1 MIQLLGILVVA
12 VLLYLGQK
20 TVYQKIW
27 HKNLRVRLAFREQ
40 DIWEGQESTLSEIIE
55 NQKKLPLT
63 MLKVKFQTDRHL
75 VFTDTKGSR
84 TTDKFYRNDIFQI
97 GRMEKVTRELHFT
110 AARRGYYTI
119 READLVASD
128 LFLTAQYTAVTTIDQ
143 CSLYVYP
150 KPFSHPEFRQ
160 SLKQLNGEVLA
171 KRHLLEDPFEYRG
184 IREYQPQDDLRSIN
198 WKATARTGDF
208 KVNQKN
214 YTSEKAVRIFI
225 NLEDTGILKKEDCV
239 EASLQIATAL
249 LLLFLEQGMQV
260 AVYCNGV
267 DVVHKDPCIL
277 EAGGGVR
284 QREAVLR
291 AFARIDT
298 SQPVLPFTELFGSR
312 LDETAGSLYTCI
324 ISPNAY
330 EDFAALIR
338 NYHAL
343 HPDMK
348 WFLPYSEA
356 TPPET
361 EEDLKA
367 MITFISLREISLRE
381 ESV

>member
-12 VLLYLGQK
+12 LLLYLGQK
-20 TVYQKIW
+20 TIYQKVW
-27 HKNLRVRLAFREQ
+27 HKNLRVRLSFQEEG
-40 DIWEGQESTLSEIIE
+40 IWEGQESTLSEIIE

-75 VFTDTKGSR
+75 LFADTKGSR

-97 GRMEKVTRELHFT
+97 GALEKVTRVLRFT
-110 AARRGYYTI
+110 AGRRGYYTI
-119 READLVASD
+119 AEADLVASD
-128 LFLTAQYTAVTTIDQ
+128 LFLTAQYTATADIGHS
-143 CSLYVYP
+143 SLYVYP
-150 KPFSHPEFRQ
+150 KPFSHQEFRQ
-160 SLKQLNGEVLA
+160 SLKQLSGQVLA

-184 IREYQPQDDLRSIN
+184 IREYQPQDDLKSIN
-198 WKATARTGDF
+198 WKATARTGEF

-214 YTSEKAVRIFI
+214 YTAEKSVRIFI

-267 DVVHKDPCIL
+267 DVLHNEPCIL
-277 EAGGGVR
+277 EAGGGIR

-291 AFARIDT
+291 SFALIDT
-298 SQPVLPFTELFGSR
+298 SKPVRSFSELFSSR
-312 LDETAGSLYTCI
+312 LSEASGALMTCI
-324 ISPNAY
+324 VSPNAY
-330 EDFAALIR
+330 DDFATLILQ
-338 NYHAL
+338 YHTR
-343 HPDMK
+343 HPEMK
-348 WFLPYSEA
+348 WFLPYSG
-356 TPPET
+356 TVPPEM
-361 EEDLKA
+361 EKELRSL
-367 MITFISLREISLRE
+367 ITFISLRE

>member
-12 VLLYLGQK
+12 LLLYLGQK
-20 TVYQKIW
+20 TIYQKVW
-27 HKNLRVRLAFREQ
+27 HKNLRVRLSFQEEG
-40 DIWEGQESTLSEIIE
+40 IWEGQESTLSEIIE

-75 VFTDTKGSR
+75 LFADTKGSR

-97 GRMEKVTRELHFT
+97 GALEKVTRVLRFT
-110 AARRGYYTI
+110 AGRRGYYTI
-119 READLVASD
+119 AEADLVASD
-128 LFLTAQYTAVTTIDQ
+128 LFLTAQYTATADIGHS
-143 CSLYVYP
+143 SLYVYP

-160 SLKQLNGEVLA
+160 SLKQLSGQVLA

-184 IREYQPQDDLRSIN
+184 IREYQPQDDLKSIN
-198 WKATARTGDF
+198 WKATARTGEF

-214 YTSEKAVRIFI
+214 YTAEKSVRIFI

-267 DVVHKDPCIL
+267 DVLHNEPCIL
-277 EAGGGVR
+277 EAGGGIR
-284 QREAVLR
+284 QLEAVLR
-291 AFARIDT
+291 SFALIDT
-298 SQPVLPFTELFGSR
+298 SKPVRSFSELFSSR
-312 LDETAGSLYTCI
+312 LSEASGALMTCI
-324 ISPNAY
+324 VSPNAY
-330 EDFAALIR
+330 DDFATLILQ
-338 NYHAL
+338 YHTR
-343 HPDMK
+343 HPEMK
-348 WFLPYSEA
+348 WFLPYSG
-356 TPPET
+356 TVPPEM
-361 EEDLKA
+361 EEELRSL
-367 MITFISLREISLRE
+367 ITFISLRE

>member
-12 VLLYLGQK
+12 LLLYLGQK
-20 TVYQKIW
+20 TIYQKVW
-27 HKNLRVRLAFREQ
+27 HKNLRVRLSFQEEG
-40 DIWEGQESTLSEIIE
+40 IWEGQESTLSEIIE

-75 VFTDTKGSR
+75 LFADTKGSR

-97 GRMEKVTRELHFT
+97 GALEKVTRVLRFT
-110 AARRGYYTI
+110 AGRRGYYTI
-119 READLVASD
+119 AEADLVASD
-128 LFLTAQYTAVTTIDQ
+128 LFLTAQYTATADIGHS
-143 CSLYVYP
+143 SLYVYP

-160 SLKQLNGEVLA
+160 SLKQLSGQVLT

-184 IREYQPQDDLRSIN
+184 IREYQPRDDLKSIN
-198 WKATARTGDF
+198 WKATARTGEF

-214 YTSEKAVRIFI
+214 YTAEKSVRIFI

-267 DVVHKDPCIL
+267 DVIHNEPCIL
-277 EAGGGVR
+277 EAGGGIR

-291 AFARIDT
+291 SFALIDT
-298 SQPVLPFTELFGSR
+298 SKPVRSFSELFSSR
-312 LDETAGSLYTCI
+312 LSESSGALMTCI
-324 ISPNAY
+324 VSPNAY
-330 EDFAALIR
+330 DDFVSLILQ
-338 NYHAL
+338 YHTR

-348 WFLPYSEA
+348 WFLPYSG
-356 TPPET
+356 TVPPEM
-361 EEDLKA
+361 EEELRSL
-367 MITFISLREISLRE
+367 ITFISLRE

>member
-12 VLLYLGQK
+12 LLLYLGQK
-20 TVYQKIW
+20 TIYQKVW
-27 HKNLRVRLAFREQ
+27 HKNLRVRLSFQEEG
-40 DIWEGQESTLSEIIE
+40 IWEGQESTLSEILE

-75 VFTDTKGSR
+75 LFADTKGSR

-97 GRMEKVTRELHFT
+97 GALEKVTRVLRFT
-110 AARRGYYTI
+110 AGRRGYYTI
-119 READLVASD
+119 AEADLVASD
-128 LFLTAQYTAVTTIDQ
+128 LFLTAQYTATADIGH

-160 SLKQLNGEVLA
+160 SLKQLSGQVLT
-171 KRHLLEDPFEYRG
+171 KRHLQEDPFEYRG
-184 IREYQPQDDLRSIN
+184 IREYQPQDDLKSIN
-198 WKATARTGDF
+198 WKATARTGEF

-214 YTSEKAVRIFI
+214 YTAEKSVRIFI

-267 DVVHKDPCIL
+267 DVLHNEPCIL
-277 EAGGGVR
+277 EAGGGIR

-291 AFARIDT
+291 SFALIDT
-298 SQPVLPFTELFGSR
+298 AKPVRSFSELFSSR
-312 LDETAGSLYTCI
+312 LSEASGSLMTCI
-324 ISPNAY
+324 VSPNAY
-330 EDFAALIR
+330 DDFASLILQ
-338 NYHAL
+338 YHTR

-348 WFLPYSEA
+348 WFLPYSG
-356 TPPET
+356 TVPPEM
-361 EEDLKA
+361 EEELRSL
-367 MITFISLREISLRE
+367 ITFISLRE

>member
-12 VLLYLGQK
+12 LLLYLGQK
-20 TVYQKIW
+20 TIYQKVW
-27 HKNLRVRLAFREQ
+27 HKNLRVRLSFQEEG
-40 DIWEGQESTLSEIIE
+40 IWEGQESTLSEIIE

-75 VFTDTKGSR
+75 LFADTKGSR

-97 GRMEKVTRELHFT
+97 GALEKVTRVLRFT
-110 AARRGYYTI
+110 AGRRGYYTI
-119 READLVASD
+119 AEADLVASD
-128 LFLTAQYTAVTTIDQ
+128 LFLTAQYTATADIGHS
-143 CSLYVYP
+143 SLYVYP

-160 SLKQLNGEVLA
+160 SLKQLSGQVLA
-171 KRHLLEDPFEYRG
+171 KRHLQEDPFEYRG
-184 IREYQPQDDLRSIN
+184 IREYQPQDDLKSIN
-198 WKATARTGDF
+198 WKATARTGEF

-214 YTSEKAVRIFI
+214 YTAEKSVRIFI

-267 DVVHKDPCIL
+267 DVLHNEPCIL
-277 EAGGGVR
+277 EAGGGIR

-291 AFARIDT
+291 AFALIDT
-298 SQPVLPFTELFGSR
+298 SKPVRSFTELFSSR
-312 LDETAGSLYTCI
+312 LSESSGALMTCI
-324 ISPNAY
+324 VSPNAY
-330 EDFAALIR
+330 DNFASLILQ
-338 NYHAL
+338 YHTR

-348 WFLPYSEA
+348 WFLPYSG
-356 TPPET
+356 TVPPEM
-361 EEDLKA
+361 EEELRSL
-367 MITFISLREISLRE
+367 ITFISLRE

>member
-12 VLLYLGQK
+12 LLLYLGQK
-20 TVYQKIW
+20 TIYQKVW
-27 HKNLRVRLAFREQ
+27 HKNLRVRLSFQEEG
-40 DIWEGQESTLSEIIE
+40 IWEGQESTLSEIIE

-75 VFTDTKGSR
+75 LFADTKGSR

-97 GRMEKVTRELHFT
+97 GALEKVTRVLRFT
-110 AARRGYYTI
+110 AGRRGYYTI
-119 READLVASD
+119 AEADLVASD
-128 LFLTAQYTAVTTIDQ
+128 LFLTAQYTTTADIGHS
-143 CSLYVYP
+143 SLYVYP

-160 SLKQLNGEVLA
+160 SLKQLSGQVLT
-171 KRHLLEDPFEYRG
+171 KRHLQEDPFEYRG
-184 IREYQPQDDLRSIN
+184 IREYQPQDDLKSIN
-198 WKATARTGDF
+198 WKATARTGEF

-214 YTSEKAVRIFI
+214 YTAEKSVRIFI

-267 DVVHKDPCIL
+267 DVLRNEPCIL
-277 EAGGGVR
+277 EAGGGIR

-291 AFARIDT
+291 AFALIDT
-298 SQPVLPFTELFGSR
+298 SKPVLSFSELFSSR
-312 LDETAGSLYTCI
+312 LSEASGAIMTCI
-324 ISPNAY
+324 VSPNVY
-330 EDFAALIR
+330 DDFASLILQ
-338 NYHAL
+338 YHAL
-343 HPDMK
+343 HLDMK
-348 WFLPYSEA
+348 WFLPYSG
-356 TPPET
+356 TVPPEMD
-361 EEDLKA
+361 EELKSL
-367 MITFISLREISLRE
+367 ITFISLRE

>member
-12 VLLYLGQK
+12 LLLYLGQK
-20 TVYQKIW
+20 TIYQKVW
-27 HKNLRVRLAFREQ
+27 HKNLRVRLSFQEEG
-40 DIWEGQESTLSEIIE
+40 IWEGQESTLSEILE

-75 VFTDTKGSR
+75 LFADTKGSR

-97 GRMEKVTRELHFT
+97 GALEKVTRVLRFT
-110 AARRGYYTI
+110 AGRRGYYTI
-119 READLVASD
+119 AEADLVASD
-128 LFLTAQYTAVTTIDQ
+128 LFLTAQYTATADIGH

-160 SLKQLNGEVLA
+160 SLKQLSGQVLA
-171 KRHLLEDPFEYRG
+171 KRHLQEDPFEYRG
-184 IREYQPQDDLRSIN
+184 IREYQPQDDLKSIN
-198 WKATARTGDF
+198 WKATARTGEF

-214 YTSEKAVRIFI
+214 YTAEKSVRIFI

-267 DVVHKDPCIL
+267 DGLHNEPCIL
-277 EAGGGVR
+277 EAGGGIR

-291 AFARIDT
+291 SFALIDT
-298 SQPVLPFTELFGSR
+298 AKPVRSFSELFSSR
-312 LDETAGSLYTCI
+312 LSEASGSLMTCI
-324 ISPNAY
+324 VSPNAY
-330 EDFAALIR
+330 DDFASLILQ
-338 NYHAL
+338 YHTR

-348 WFLPYSEA
+348 WFLPYSG
-356 TPPET
+356 TVPPEM
-361 EEDLKA
+361 EDELRSL
-367 MITFISLREISLRE
+367 ITFISLRE

>member
-12 VLLYLGQK
+12 LLLYLGQK
-20 TVYQKIW
+20 TIYQKVW
-27 HKNLRVRLAFREQ
+27 HKNLRVRLSFQEEG
-40 DIWEGQESTLSEIIE
+40 IWEGQESTLSEIIE

-75 VFTDTKGSR
+75 LFADTKGSR

-97 GRMEKVTRELHFT
+97 GALEKVTRVLRFT
-110 AARRGYYTI
+110 AGRRGYYTI
-119 READLVASD
+119 AEADLVASD
-128 LFLTAQYTAVTTIDQ
+128 LFLTAQYTATADIGHS
-143 CSLYVYP
+143 SLYVYP

-160 SLKQLNGEVLA
+160 SLKQLSGQVLT
-171 KRHLLEDPFEYRG
+171 KRHLQEDPFEYRG
-184 IREYQPQDDLRSIN
+184 IREYQPQDDLKSIN
-198 WKATARTGDF
+198 WKATARTGEF

-214 YTSEKAVRIFI
+214 YTAEKSVRIFI

-267 DVVHKDPCIL
+267 DVLHNEPCIL
-277 EAGGGVR
+277 EAGGGIR

-291 AFARIDT
+291 AFALIDT
-298 SQPVLPFTELFGSR
+298 SKPVRSFTELFSSR
-312 LDETAGSLYTCI
+312 LSESSGALMTCI
-324 ISPNAY
+324 VSPNAY
-330 EDFAALIR
+330 DDFASLILQ
-338 NYHAL
+338 YHTR

-348 WFLPYSEA
+348 WFLPYSG
-356 TPPET
+356 TVPPEM
-361 EEDLKA
+361 EEELRSL
-367 MITFISLREISLRE
+367 ITFISLRE

>member
-12 VLLYLGQK
+12 LLLYLGQK
-20 TVYQKIW
+20 TIYQKVW
-27 HKNLRVRLAFREQ
+27 HKNLRVRLSFQEEG
-40 DIWEGQESTLSEIIE
+40 IWEGQESTLSEIIE

-75 VFTDTKGSR
+75 LFADTKGSR

-97 GRMEKVTRELHFT
+97 GALEKVTRVLRFT
-110 AARRGYYTI
+110 AGRRGYYTI
-119 READLVASD
+119 AEADLVASD
-128 LFLTAQYTAVTTIDQ
+128 LFLTAQYTSTADIGHS
-143 CSLYVYP
+143 SLYVYP

-160 SLKQLNGEVLA
+160 SLKQLSGQVLT

-184 IREYQPQDDLRSIN
+184 IREYQPRDDLKSIN
-198 WKATARTGDF
+198 WKATARTGEF

-214 YTSEKAVRIFI
+214 YTAEKSVRIFI

-267 DVVHKDPCIL
+267 DVLHNEPCIL
-277 EAGGGVR
+277 EAGGGIR

-291 AFARIDT
+291 AFALIDT
-298 SQPVLPFTELFGSR
+298 SKPVRSFTELFSSR
-312 LDETAGSLYTCI
+312 LSESSGALMTCI
-324 ISPNAY
+324 VSPNAY
-330 EDFAALIR
+330 DDFASLILQ
-338 NYHAL
+338 YHTR

-348 WFLPYSEA
+348 WFLPYSG
-356 TPPET
+356 TVPPEM
-361 EEDLKA
+361 EEELRSL
-367 MITFISLREISLRE
+367 ITFISLRE

>member
-12 VLLYLGQK
+12 LLLYLGQK
-20 TVYQKIW
+20 TIYQKVW
-27 HKNLRVRLAFREQ
+27 HKNLRVRLSFQEEG
-40 DIWEGQESTLSEIIE
+40 IWEGQESTLSEIIE

-75 VFTDTKGSR
+75 LFADTKGSR

-97 GRMEKVTRELHFT
+97 GALEKVTRVLRFT
-110 AARRGYYTI
+110 AGRRGYYTI
-119 READLVASD
+119 AEADLVASD
-128 LFLTAQYTAVTTIDQ
+128 LFLTAQYPATADIGHS
-143 CSLYVYP
+143 SLYVYP

-160 SLKQLNGEVLA
+160 SLKQLSGQVLT

-184 IREYQPQDDLRSIN
+184 IREYQPRDDLKSIN
-198 WKATARTGDF
+198 WKATARTGEF

-214 YTSEKAVRIFI
+214 YTAEKSVRIFI

-267 DVVHKDPCIL
+267 DVIHNEPCIL
-277 EAGGGVR
+277 EAGGGIR

-291 AFARIDT
+291 SFALIDT
-298 SQPVLPFTELFGSR
+298 SKPVRSFSELFSSR
-312 LDETAGSLYTCI
+312 LSEASGALMTCI
-324 ISPNAY
+324 VSPNAY
-330 EDFAALIR
+330 DNFASLILQ
-338 NYHAL
+338 YHTR

-348 WFLPYSEA
+348 WFLPYSG
-356 TPPET
+356 TVPPEM
-361 EEDLKA
+361 EEELRSL
-367 MITFISLREISLRE
+367 ITFISLRE

>member
-12 VLLYLGQK
+12 LLLYLGQK
-20 TVYQKIW
+20 TIYQKVW
-27 HKNLRVRLAFREQ
+27 HKNLRVRLSFQEEG
-40 DIWEGQESTLSEIIE
+40 IWEGQESTLSEIIE

-75 VFTDTKGSR
+75 LFADTKGSR

-97 GRMEKVTRELHFT
+97 GALEKVTRVLRFT
-110 AARRGYYTI
+110 SGRRGYYTI
-119 READLVASD
+119 AEADLVASD
-128 LFLTAQYTAVTTIDQ
+128 LFLTAQYTAATDIGHS
-143 CSLYVYP
+143 SLYVYP
-150 KPFSHPEFRQ
+150 KPFSHPAFRQ
-160 SLKQLNGEVLA
+160 SLKQLRGQVLA

-184 IREYQPQDDLRSIN
+184 IREYQPQDDLKSIN
-198 WKATARTGDF
+198 WKATARTGEF

-214 YTSEKAVRIFI
+214 YTAEKSVRIFI

-267 DVVHKDPCIL
+267 DVLHNEPCIL
-277 EAGGGVR
+277 EAGGGIR

-291 AFARIDT
+291 SFALIDT
-298 SQPVLPFTELFGSR
+298 SKPVRSFSELFSSR
-312 LDETAGSLYTCI
+312 LSEASGALMTCI
-324 ISPNAY
+324 VSPNAY
-330 EDFAALIR
+330 DDFATLILQ
-338 NYHAL
+338 YHTR
-343 HPDMK
+343 HPEMK
-348 WFLPYSEA
+348 WFLPYSG
-356 TPPET
+356 TVPPEM
-361 EEDLKA
+361 EEELRSL
-367 MITFISLREISLRE
+367 ITFISLRE

>member
-12 VLLYLGQK
+12 LLLYLGQK
-20 TVYQKIW
+20 TIYQKVW
-27 HKNLRVRLAFREQ
+27 HKNLRVRLSFQEEG
-40 DIWEGQESTLSEIIE
+40 IWEGQESTLSEIIE

-75 VFTDTKGSR
+75 LFADTKGSR

-97 GRMEKVTRELHFT
+97 GALEKVTRVLRFT
-110 AARRGYYTI
+110 AGRRGYYTI
-119 READLVASD
+119 AEADLVASD
-128 LFLTAQYTAVTTIDQ
+128 LFLTAQYTATADIGHS
-143 CSLYVYP
+143 SLYVYP

-160 SLKQLNGEVLA
+160 SLKQLSGQVLT
-171 KRHLLEDPFEYRG
+171 KRHLQEDPFEYRG
-184 IREYQPQDDLRSIN
+184 IREYQPQDDLKSIN
-198 WKATARTGDF
+198 WKATARTGEF

-214 YTSEKAVRIFI
+214 YTAEKSVRIFI

-267 DVVHKDPCIL
+267 DVIHNEPCIL
-277 EAGGGVR
+277 EAGGGIR

-291 AFARIDT
+291 AFALIDT
-298 SQPVLPFTELFGSR
+298 SKPVRSFTELFSSR
-312 LDETAGSLYTCI
+312 LSESSGALMTCI
-324 ISPNAY
+324 VSPNAY
-330 EDFAALIR
+330 DDFASLILQ
-338 NYHAL
+338 YHTR

-348 WFLPYSEA
+348 WFLPYSG
-356 TPPET
+356 TVPPEM
-361 EEDLKA
+361 EEELRSL
-367 MITFISLREISLRE
+367 ITFISLRE

>member
-12 VLLYLGQK
+12 LLLYLGQK
-20 TVYQKIW
+20 TIYQKVW
-27 HKNLRVRLAFREQ
+27 HKNLRVRLSFQEEG
-40 DIWEGQESTLSEIIE
+40 IWEGQESTLSEIIE

-75 VFTDTKGSR
+75 LFADTKGSR

-97 GRMEKVTRELHFT
+97 GALEKVTRVLRFT
-110 AARRGYYTI
+110 AGRRGYYTI
-119 READLVASD
+119 AEADLVASD
-128 LFLTAQYTAVTTIDQ
+128 LFLTAQYTATADIGHS
-143 CSLYVYP
+143 SLYVYP

-160 SLKQLNGEVLA
+160 SLKQLSGQVLA
-171 KRHLLEDPFEYRG
+171 KRHLQEDPFEYRG
-184 IREYQPQDDLRSIN
+184 IREYQPQDDLKSIN
-198 WKATARTGDF
+198 WKATARTGEF

-214 YTSEKAVRIFI
+214 YTAEKSVRIFI

-267 DVVHKDPCIL
+267 DVLHNEPCIL
-277 EAGGGVR
+277 EAGGGIR

-291 AFARIDT
+291 AFALIDT
-298 SQPVLPFTELFGSR
+298 SKPVRSFSELFSSR
-312 LDETAGSLYTCI
+312 LSESSGALMTCI
-324 ISPNAY
+324 VSPNAY
-330 EDFAALIR
+330 DDFASLILQ
-338 NYHAL
+338 YHTR

-348 WFLPYSEA
+348 WFLPYSG
-356 TPPET
+356 TVPPEM
-361 EEDLKA
+361 EEELRSL
-367 MITFISLREISLRE
+367 ITFISLRE

>member
-12 VLLYLGQK
+12 LLLYLGQK
-20 TVYQKIW
+20 TIYQKVW
-27 HKNLRVRLAFREQ
+27 HKNLRVRLSFQEEG
-40 DIWEGQESTLSEIIE
+40 IWEGQESTLSEIIE

-75 VFTDTKGSR
+75 LFADTKGSR

-97 GRMEKVTRELHFT
+97 GALEKVTRVLRFT
-110 AARRGYYTI
+110 AGRRGYYTI
-119 READLVASD
+119 AEADLVASD
-128 LFLTAQYTAVTTIDQ
+128 LFLTAQYTATADIGHS
-143 CSLYVYP
+143 SLYVYP

-160 SLKQLNGEVLA
+160 SLKQLSGQVLA

-184 IREYQPQDDLRSIN
+184 IREYQPQDDLKSIN
-198 WKATARTGDF
+198 WKATARTGEF

-214 YTSEKAVRIFI
+214 YTAEKSVRIFI

-267 DVVHKDPCIL
+267 DVLHNEPCIL
-277 EAGGGVR
+277 EAGGGIR

-291 AFARIDT
+291 SFSLINT
-298 SQPVLPFTELFGSR
+298 SKPVRSFSELFSSR
-312 LDETAGSLYTCI
+312 LSEASGALMTCI
-324 ISPNAY
+324 VSPNAY
-330 EDFAALIR
+330 DDFATLILQ
-338 NYHAL
+338 YHTR
-343 HPDMK
+343 HPEMK
-348 WFLPYSEA
+348 WFLPYSG
-356 TPPET
+356 TVPPEM
-361 EEDLKA
+361 EEELRSL
-367 MITFISLREISLRE
+367 ITFISLRE

>member
-12 VLLYLGQK
+12 LLLYLGQK
-20 TVYQKIW
+20 TIYQKVW
-27 HKNLRVRLAFREQ
+27 YKNLRVRLSFQEEG
-40 DIWEGQESTLSEIIE
+40 IWEGQESTLSEIIE

-75 VFTDTKGSR
+75 LFTDTKGSR

-97 GRMEKVTRELHFT
+97 GALEKVTRVLRFT
-110 AARRGYYTI
+110 AGRRGYYTI
-119 READLVASD
+119 AEADLVASD
-128 LFLTAQYTAVTTIDQ
+128 LFLTAQYTTTADIGHS
-143 CSLYVYP
+143 SLYVYP

-160 SLKQLNGEVLA
+160 SLKQLSGQVLT
-171 KRHLLEDPFEYRG
+171 KRHLQEDPFEYRG
-184 IREYQPQDDLRSIN
+184 IREYQPQDDLKSIN
-198 WKATARTGDF
+198 WKATARTGEF

-214 YTSEKAVRIFI
+214 YTAEKSVRIFI

-267 DVVHKDPCIL
+267 DVLHNEPCIL
-277 EAGGGVR
+277 EAGGGIR

-291 AFARIDT
+291 AFALIDT
-298 SQPVLPFTELFGSR
+298 SKPVRSFTELFSSR
-312 LDETAGSLYTCI
+312 LSESSGALMTCI
-324 ISPNAY
+324 VSPNAY
-330 EDFAALIR
+330 DDFASLILQ
-338 NYHAL
+338 YHTR

-348 WFLPYSEA
+348 WFLPYSGIV
-356 TPPET
+356 PPEM
-361 EEDLKA
+361 EEELRSL
-367 MITFISLREISLRE
+367 ITFISLRE

>member
-12 VLLYLGQK
+12 LLLYLGQK
-20 TVYQKIW
+20 TIYQKVW
-27 HKNLRVRLAFREQ
+27 HKNLRVRLSFQEEG
-40 DIWEGQESTLSEIIE
+40 IWEGQESTLSEIIE

-75 VFTDTKGSR
+75 LFADTKGSR

-97 GRMEKVTRELHFT
+97 GALEKVTRVLRFT
-110 AARRGYYTI
+110 AGRRGYYTI
-119 READLVASD
+119 AEADLVASD
-128 LFLTAQYTAVTTIDQ
+128 LFLTAQYTATADIGHS
-143 CSLYVYP
+143 SLYVYP

-160 SLKQLNGEVLA
+160 SLKQLSGQVLA
-171 KRHLLEDPFEYRG
+171 KRHLQEDPFEYRG
-184 IREYQPQDDLRSIN
+184 IREYQPQDDLKSIN
-198 WKATARTGDF
+198 WKATARTGEF

-214 YTSEKAVRIFI
+214 YTAEKSVRIFI

-267 DVVHKDPCIL
+267 DVLHNEPCIL
-277 EAGGGVR
+277 EAGGGIR

-291 AFARIDT
+291 AFALIDT
-298 SQPVLPFTELFGSR
+298 SKPVRSFTELFSSR
-312 LDETAGSLYTCI
+312 LSESSGALMTCI
-324 ISPNAY
+324 VSPNAY
-330 EDFAALIR
+330 DDFASLILQ
-338 NYHAL
+338 YHTR

-348 WFLPYSEA
+348 WFLPYSGIV
-356 TPPET
+356 PPEM
-361 EEDLKA
+361 EEELRSL
-367 MITFISLREISLRE
+367 ITFISLRE

>member
-12 VLLYLGQK
+12 LLLYLGQK
-20 TVYQKIW
+20 TIYQKVW
-27 HKNLRVRLAFREQ
+27 HKNLRVRLSFQEEG
-40 DIWEGQESTLSEIIE
+40 IWEGQESTLSEIIE

-75 VFTDTKGSR
+75 LFADTKGSR

-97 GRMEKVTRELHFT
+97 GALEKVTRVLRFT
-110 AARRGYYTI
+110 AGRRGYYTI
-119 READLVASD
+119 AEADLVASD
-128 LFLTAQYTAVTTIDQ
+128 LFLTAQYTATADIGHS
-143 CSLYVYP
+143 SLYVYP

-160 SLKQLNGEVLA
+160 SLKQLSGQVLT
-171 KRHLLEDPFEYRG
+171 KRHLQEDPFEYRG
-184 IREYQPQDDLRSIN
+184 IREYQPQDDLKSIN
-198 WKATARTGDF
+198 WKATARTGEF

-214 YTSEKAVRIFI
+214 YTAEKSVRIFI

-267 DVVHKDPCIL
+267 DVLHNEPCIL
-277 EAGGGVR
+277 EAGGGIR

-291 AFARIDT
+291 SFALIDT
-298 SQPVLPFTELFGSR
+298 SKPVRSFSELFSSR
-312 LDETAGSLYTCI
+312 LSEASGALMTCI
-324 ISPNAY
+324 VSPNAY
-330 EDFAALIR
+330 DNFASLILQ
-338 NYHAL
+338 YHTR

-348 WFLPYSEA
+348 WFLPYSG
-356 TPPET
+356 TVPPEM
-361 EEDLKA
+361 EEELRSL
-367 MITFISLREISLRE
+367 ITFISLRE

>member
-12 VLLYLGQK
+12 LLLYLGQK
-20 TVYQKIW
+20 TIYQKVW
-27 HKNLRVRLAFREQ
+27 HKNLRVRLSFQEEG
-40 DIWEGQESTLSEIIE
+40 IWEGQESTLSEIIE

-75 VFTDTKGSR
+75 LFADTKGSR

-97 GRMEKVTRELHFT
+97 GALEKVTRVLRFT
-110 AARRGYYTI
+110 AGRRGYYTI
-119 READLVASD
+119 AEADLVASD
-128 LFLTAQYTAVTTIDQ
+128 LFLTAQYTATADIGHS
-143 CSLYVYP
+143 SLYVYP

-160 SLKQLNGEVLA
+160 SLKQLSGQVLA

-184 IREYQPQDDLRSIN
+184 IREYQPQDDLKSIN
-198 WKATARTGDF
+198 WKATARTGEF

-214 YTSEKAVRIFI
+214 YTAEKSVRIFI

-267 DVVHKDPCIL
+267 DVLHNEPCIL
-277 EAGGGVR
+277 EAGGGIR

-291 AFARIDT
+291 SFALIDT
-298 SQPVLPFTELFGSR
+298 SKPVRSFSELFSSR
-312 LDETAGSLYTCI
+312 LSEASGALMTCI
-324 ISPNAY
+324 VSPNAY
-330 EDFAALIR
+330 DDFASLILQ
-338 NYHAL
+338 YHTR

-348 WFLPYSEA
+348 WFLPYSG
-356 TPPET
+356 TVPPEM
-361 EEDLKA
+361 EEELRSL
-367 MITFISLREISLRE
+367 ITFISLRE

>member
-12 VLLYLGQK
+12 LLLYLGQK
-20 TVYQKIW
+20 TVYQKVW
-27 HKNLRVRLAFREQ
+27 HKNLRVRLSFQEEG
-40 DIWEGQESTLSEIIE
+40 IWEGQESTLSEIIE

-75 VFTDTKGSR
+75 LFMDTKGSR
-84 TTDKFYRNDIFQI
+84 TTDKFYRNDIFHI
-97 GRMEKVTRELHFT
+97 GRMEKVTRVLRFT
-110 AARRGYYTI
+110 AGRRGYYTI

-128 LFLTAQYTAVTTIDQ
+128 LFLTAQYTAAIAIDH

-160 SLKQLNGEVLA
+160 SLKQLSGEVLA

-184 IREYQPQDDLRSIN
+184 IREYQPMDDLKSIN
-198 WKATARTGDF
+198 WKATARTGEF

-214 YTSEKAVRIFI
+214 YTAEKSVRIFI

-239 EASLQIATAL
+239 EASLQIASAL

-267 DVVHKDPCIL
+267 DVLHNEPCIL
-277 EAGGGVR
+277 EAGGGIR

-291 AFARIDT
+291 AFALIDT
-298 SQPVLPFTELFGSR
+298 SKPVRSFSELFGSR
-312 LDETAGSLYTCI
+312 LSEASGAIMTCI
-324 ISPNAY
+324 VSPNVY
-330 EDFAALIR
+330 DDFASLILQ
-338 NYHAL
+338 YHTH

-348 WFLPYSEA
+348 WFLPYSG
-356 TPPET
+356 TVPPEM
-361 EEDLKA
+361 EEELKSL
-367 MITFISLREISLRE
+367 ITFISLRE

>member
-12 VLLYLGQK
+12 LLLYLGQK
-20 TVYQKIW
+20 TLYQKVW
-27 HKNLRVRLAFREQ
+27 HKNLRVRLSFQEEG
-40 DIWEGQESTLSEIIE
+40 IWEGQESTLSEILE

-75 VFTDTKGSR
+75 LFADTKGSR

-97 GRMEKVTRELHFT
+97 GALEKVTRVLRFT
-110 AARRGYYTI
+110 AGRRGYYTI
-119 READLVASD
+119 AEADLVASD
-128 LFLTAQYTAVTTIDQ
+128 LFLTAQYTATADIGH

-160 SLKQLNGEVLA
+160 SLKQLSGQVLT
-171 KRHLLEDPFEYRG
+171 KRHLQEDPFEYRG
-184 IREYQPQDDLRSIN
+184 IREYQPQDDLKSIN
-198 WKATARTGDF
+198 WKATARTGEF

-214 YTSEKAVRIFI
+214 YTAEKSVRIFI

-267 DVVHKDPCIL
+267 DVLHNEPCIL
-277 EAGGGVR
+277 EAGGGIR

-291 AFARIDT
+291 SFALIDT
-298 SQPVLPFTELFGSR
+298 AKPVRSFSELFSSR
-312 LDETAGSLYTCI
+312 LSEASGSLMTCI
-324 ISPNAY
+324 VSPNAY
-330 EDFAALIR
+330 DDFASLILQ
-338 NYHAL
+338 YHTR

-348 WFLPYSEA
+348 WFLPYSG
-356 TPPET
+356 TVPPEM
-361 EEDLKA
+361 EDELRSL
-367 MITFISLREISLRE
+367 ITFISLRE

>member
-12 VLLYLGQK
+12 LLLYLGQK
-20 TVYQKIW
+20 TIYQKVW
-27 HKNLRVRLAFREQ
+27 HKNLRVRLSFQEEG
-40 DIWEGQESTLSEIIE
+40 IWEGQESTLSEIIE

-75 VFTDTKGSR
+75 LFADTKGSR
-84 TTDKFYRNDIFQI
+84 TTDKFYRNDIFLI
-97 GRMEKVTRELHFT
+97 GALEKVTRVLRFT
-110 AARRGYYTI
+110 AGRRGYYTI
-119 READLVASD
+119 AEADLVASD
-128 LFLTAQYTAVTTIDQ
+128 LFLTAQYTATADIGHS
-143 CSLYVYP
+143 SLYVYP

-160 SLKQLNGEVLA
+160 SLKQLSGQVLA

-184 IREYQPQDDLRSIN
+184 IREYQPQDDLKSIN
-198 WKATARTGDF
+198 WKATARTGEF

-214 YTSEKAVRIFI
+214 YTAEKSVRIFI

-267 DVVHKDPCIL
+267 DVLHNEPCIL
-277 EAGGGVR
+277 EAGGGIR

-291 AFARIDT
+291 SFALIDT
-298 SQPVLPFTELFGSR
+298 SKPGRSFSELFSSR
-312 LDETAGSLYTCI
+312 LSEASGALMTCI
-324 ISPNAY
+324 VSPNAY
-330 EDFAALIR
+330 DDFATLILQ
-338 NYHAL
+338 YHTR
-343 HPDMK
+343 HPEMK
-348 WFLPYSEA
+348 WFLPYSG
-356 TPPET
+356 TVPPEM
-361 EEDLKA
+361 EEELRSL
-367 MITFISLREISLRE
+367 ITFISLRE

>member
-12 VLLYLGQK
+12 LLLYLGQK
-20 TVYQKIW
+20 TIYQKVW
-27 HKNLRVRLAFREQ
+27 HKNLRVRLSFQEEG
-40 DIWEGQESTLSEIIE
+40 IWEGQESTLSEIIE

-75 VFTDTKGSR
+75 LFADTKGSR

-97 GRMEKVTRELHFT
+97 GALEKVTRVLRFT
-110 AARRGYYTI
+110 AGRRGYYTI
-119 READLVASD
+119 AEADLVASD
-128 LFLTAQYTAVTTIDQ
+128 LFLTAQYTATADIGHS
-143 CSLYVYP
+143 SLYVYP

-160 SLKQLNGEVLA
+160 SLKQLSGQVLA
-171 KRHLLEDPFEYRG
+171 KRHLQEDPFEYRG
-184 IREYQPQDDLRSIN
+184 IREYQPQDDLKSIN
-198 WKATARTGDF
+198 WKATARTGEF

-214 YTSEKAVRIFI
+214 YTAEKSVRIFI

-267 DVVHKDPCIL
+267 DVLHNEPCIL
-277 EAGGGVR
+277 EAGGGIR

-291 AFARIDT
+291 AFALIDT
-298 SQPVLPFTELFGSR
+298 SKPVRSFTELFSSR
-312 LDETAGSLYTCI
+312 LSESSGALMTCI
-324 ISPNAY
+324 VSPNAY
-330 EDFAALIR
+330 DDFASLILQ
-338 NYHAL
+338 YHTR

-348 WFLPYSEA
+348 WFLPYSG
-356 TPPET
+356 TVPPEM
-361 EEDLKA
+361 EEELRSL
-367 MITFISLREISLRE
+367 ITFISLRE

>member
-12 VLLYLGQK
+12 LLLYLGQK
-20 TVYQKIW
+20 TIYQKVW
-27 HKNLRVRLAFREQ
+27 HKNLRVRLSFQEEG
-40 DIWEGQESTLSEIIE
+40 IWEGQESTLSEIIE

-75 VFTDTKGSR
+75 LFADTKGSR

-97 GRMEKVTRELHFT
+97 GALEKVTRVLRFT
-110 AARRGYYTI
+110 AGRRGYYTI
-119 READLVASD
+119 AEADLVASD
-128 LFLTAQYTAVTTIDQ
+128 LFLTAQYTATADIGHS
-143 CSLYVYP
+143 SLYVYP

-160 SLKQLNGEVLA
+160 SLKHLSGQVLA

-184 IREYQPQDDLRSIN
+184 IREYQPQDDLKSIN
-198 WKATARTGDF
+198 WKATARTGEF

-214 YTSEKAVRIFI
+214 YTAEKSVRIFI

-267 DVVHKDPCIL
+267 DVLHNEPCIL
-277 EAGGGVR
+277 EAGGGIR

-291 AFARIDT
+291 SFALIDT
-298 SQPVLPFTELFGSR
+298 SKPVRSFSELFSSR
-312 LDETAGSLYTCI
+312 LSEASGALMTCI
-324 ISPNAY
+324 VSPNAY
-330 EDFAALIR
+330 DDFASLILQ
-338 NYHAL
+338 YHTR
-343 HPDMK
+343 HPEMK
-348 WFLPYSEA
+348 WFLPYSG
-356 TPPET
+356 TVPPEM
-361 EEDLKA
+361 EDELRSL
-367 MITFISLREISLRE
+367 ITFISLRE

>member
-12 VLLYLGQK
+12 LLLYLGQK
-20 TVYQKIW
+20 TIYQKVW
-27 HKNLRVRLAFREQ
+27 HKNLRVRLSFQEEG
-40 DIWEGQESTLSEIIE
+40 IWEGQESTLSEIIE

-75 VFTDTKGSR
+75 LFADTKGSR

-97 GRMEKVTRELHFT
+97 GALEKVTRVLRFT
-110 AARRGYYTI
+110 AGRRGYYTI
-119 READLVASD
+119 AEADLVASD
-128 LFLTAQYTAVTTIDQ
+128 LFLTAQYTATADIGHS
-143 CSLYVYP
+143 SLYVYP

-160 SLKQLNGEVLA
+160 SLKHLSGQVLT

-184 IREYQPQDDLRSIN
+184 IREYQPQDDLKSIN
-198 WKATARTGDF
+198 WKATARTGEF

-214 YTSEKAVRIFI
+214 YTAEKSVRIFI

-267 DVVHKDPCIL
+267 DVLHNEPCIL
-277 EAGGGVR
+277 EAGGGIR

-291 AFARIDT
+291 SFALIDT
-298 SQPVLPFTELFGSR
+298 SKPVRSFSELFSSR
-312 LDETAGSLYTCI
+312 LSEASGALMTCI
-324 ISPNAY
+324 VSPNAY
-330 EDFAALIR
+330 DDFATLILQ
-338 NYHAL
+338 YHTR
-343 HPDMK
+343 HPEMK
-348 WFLPYSEA
+348 WFLPYSG
-356 TPPET
+356 TVPPEM
-361 EEDLKA
+361 EEELRSL
-367 MITFISLREISLRE
+367 ITFISLRE

>member
-12 VLLYLGQK
+12 LLLYLGQK
-20 TVYQKIW
+20 TIYQKVW
-27 HKNLRVRLAFREQ
+27 HKNLRVRLSFQEEG
-40 DIWEGQESTLSEIIE
+40 IWEGQESTLSEILE

-75 VFTDTKGSR
+75 LFADTKGSR

-97 GRMEKVTRELHFT
+97 GALEKVTRVLRFT
-110 AARRGYYTI
+110 AGRRGYYTI
-119 READLVASD
+119 AEADLVASD
-128 LFLTAQYTAVTTIDQ
+128 LFLTAQYTATADIGH

-160 SLKQLNGEVLA
+160 SLKQLSGQVLT

-184 IREYQPQDDLRSIN
+184 IREYQPQDDLKSIN
-198 WKATARTGDF
+198 WKATARTGEF

-214 YTSEKAVRIFI
+214 YTAEKSVRIFI

-267 DVVHKDPCIL
+267 DVLHNEPCIL
-277 EAGGGVR
+277 EAGGGIR

-291 AFARIDT
+291 SFALIDT
-298 SQPVLPFTELFGSR
+298 AKPVRSFSELFSSR
-312 LDETAGSLYTCI
+312 LSEASGSLMTCI
-324 ISPNAY
+324 VSPNAY
-330 EDFAALIR
+330 DDFASLILQ
-338 NYHAL
+338 YHTR

-348 WFLPYSEA
+348 WFLPYSG
-356 TPPET
+356 TVPPEM
-361 EEDLKA
+361 EDELRSL
-367 MITFISLREISLRE
+367 ITFISLRE

>member
-12 VLLYLGQK
+12 LLLYLGQK
-20 TVYQKIW
+20 TIYQKVW
-27 HKNLRVRLAFREQ
+27 HKNLRVRLSFQEEG
-40 DIWEGQESTLSEIIE
+40 IWEGQESTLSEIIE

-75 VFTDTKGSR
+75 LFADTKGSR

-97 GRMEKVTRELHFT
+97 GALEKVTRVLRFT
-110 AARRGYYTI
+110 AGRRGYYTI
-119 READLVASD
+119 AEADLVASD
-128 LFLTAQYTAVTTIDQ
+128 LFLTAQYTATADIGHS
-143 CSLYVYP
+143 SLYVYP

-160 SLKQLNGEVLA
+160 SLKQLSGQVLA
-171 KRHLLEDPFEYRG
+171 KRHLQEDPFEYRG
-184 IREYQPQDDLRSIN
+184 IREYQPQDDLKSIN
-198 WKATARTGDF
+198 WKSTARTGEF

-214 YTSEKAVRIFI
+214 YTAEKSVRIFI

-267 DVVHKDPCIL
+267 DVLHNEPCIL
-277 EAGGGVR
+277 EAGGGIR

-291 AFARIDT
+291 AFALIDT
-298 SQPVLPFTELFGSR
+298 SKPVRSFTELFSSR
-312 LDETAGSLYTCI
+312 LSESSGALMTCI
-324 ISPNAY
+324 VSPNAY
-330 EDFAALIR
+330 DDFASLILQ
-338 NYHAL
+338 YHTR

-348 WFLPYSEA
+348 WFLPYSG
-356 TPPET
+356 TVPPEM
-361 EEDLKA
+361 EEELRSL
-367 MITFISLREISLRE
+367 ITFISLRE

>member
-12 VLLYLGQK
+12 LLLYLGQK
-20 TVYQKIW
+20 TIYQKVW
-27 HKNLRVRLAFREQ
+27 HKNLRVRLSFQEEG
-40 DIWEGQESTLSEIIE
+40 IWEGQESTLSEIIE

-75 VFTDTKGSR
+75 LFADTKGSR

-97 GRMEKVTRELHFT
+97 GALEKVTRVLRFT
-110 AARRGYYTI
+110 AGRRGYYTI
-119 READLVASD
+119 AEADLVASD
-128 LFLTAQYTAVTTIDQ
+128 LFLTAQYTATADIGHS
-143 CSLYVYP
+143 SLYVYP

-160 SLKQLNGEVLA
+160 SLKQLSGLVLA

-184 IREYQPQDDLRSIN
+184 IREYQPQDDLKSIN
-198 WKATARTGDF
+198 WKATARTGEF

-214 YTSEKAVRIFI
+214 YTAEKSVRIFI

-267 DVVHKDPCIL
+267 DVLHNEPCIL
-277 EAGGGVR
+277 EAGGGIR

-291 AFARIDT
+291 SFALIDT
-298 SQPVLPFTELFGSR
+298 SKPVRSFSELFSSR
-312 LDETAGSLYTCI
+312 LSEASGALMTCI
-324 ISPNAY
+324 VSPNAY
-330 EDFAALIR
+330 DDFATLILQ
-338 NYHAL
+338 YHTR
-343 HPDMK
+343 HPEMK
-348 WFLPYSEA
+348 WFLPYSG
-356 TPPET
+356 TVPPEM
-361 EEDLKA
+361 EEELRSL
-367 MITFISLREISLRE
+367 ITFISLRE